1 MPLTFDLRPFEQ
13 NGILNTDAARNASAQ
28 LATTT
33 TEDTVTVQV
42 AGSTPRVVM
51 FLSTDDIGIANRS
64 TATGATKPTLLG
76 GAAFQFELP
85 VTTVFYVQNLTA
97 NGTLT
102 VQCLR

>member
-1 MPLTFDLRPFEQ
+1 MPLTFDLRPLEQ
-13 NGILNTDAARNASAQ
+13 NGILNTDAARNASTQ

-33 TEDTVTVQV
+33 TEDTVTIQV
-42 AGSTPRVVM
+42 SGSTPRVVM
-51 FLSTDDIGIANRS
+51 FLTTEDIGIANRS
-64 TATGATKPTLLG
+64 TATGASKPVLLG

-85 VTTVFYVQNLTA
+85 ATTVFYVQNLST